1 MAEMTFEQK
10 YAECKDNIRSIAYS
24 SYGRS
29 EINQFA
35 DVVELLA
42 IFNKKSGVTKGD
54 VNDFLYGENDNQIEE
69 DNNDLEANN
78 NEIEEDDK
86 DEINENN
93 DRKETFINSIFKILK
108 DRVVLF
114 ASQYPFVIIDN
125 VLCIKEN
132 IGINEKNYIFLLISS
147 SLEIFKKFQ
156 PVLTTDFE
164 TVSYKALKSYL
175 PTAIIKQ
182 FGKNSEYNGTAKNK
196 IKQLANDLGLPVDE
210 EEISEIGERNN
221 QERGLDIVGWIPF
234 DDACQNKIVFLC
246 QCACGKNYECK
257 QHDTRRFEHYY
268 EFYRTKPQHTLF
280 IPRALINID
289 NQKFFHSDYIE
300 DGFLV
305 FERKRI
311 VSLLKD
317 NNVISSL
324 GSKELVEKC
333 LADTSEYY

>member
-1 MAEMTFEQK
+1 MVEMTFDQK
-10 YAECKDNIRSIAYS
+10 YAECKDNIRSIAYN

-42 IFNKKSGVTKGD
+42 IFSKESGISKGD
-54 VNDFLYGENDNQIEE
+54 VEDFLYGENDNTPEE
-69 DNNDLEANN
+69 DNNDEV
-78 NEIEEDDK
+78 NES
-86 DEINENN
+86 ENN
-93 DRKETFINSIFKILK
+93 DRKESFVDSIFKILY
-108 DRVVLF
+108 DRVVLY
-114 ASQYPFVIIDN
+114 ANLYPFVITNNILYFKDAID
-125 VLCIKEN
+125 L
-132 IGINEKNYIFLLISS
+132 NEKNYIFLLISS
-147 SLEIFKKFQ
+147 SLDIFKQFQ

-164 TVSYKALKSYL
+164 TVSYKAFKKYL
-175 PTAIIKQ
+175 PTATIKQ
-182 FGKNSEYNGTAKNK
+182 FGKNSEYSGTAKNK

-210 EEISEIGERNN
+210 EEINEIGERNN

-234 DDACQNKIVFLC
+234 DDACRNKIIFLC

-289 NQKFFHSDYIE
+289 TQKFYHSDYIE

-311 VSLLKD
+311 ASLLKD
-317 NNVISSL
+317 DNVISSL
-324 GSKELVEKC
+324 SSKELVEKC